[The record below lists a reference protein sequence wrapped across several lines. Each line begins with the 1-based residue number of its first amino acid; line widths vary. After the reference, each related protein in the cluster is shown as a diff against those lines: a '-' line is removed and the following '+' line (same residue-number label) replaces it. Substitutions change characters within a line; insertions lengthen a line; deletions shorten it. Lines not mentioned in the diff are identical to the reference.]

1 MTNWFFAAV
10 PEERTRAV
18 HLLVFGY
25 AAAWLLIRS
34 IYVLDTAG
42 LPDRRFEGVGVWAGF
57 DTPVS
62 RSIVVLLLVV
72 ALVSCAAAAAG
83 RVEAI
88 TAPVGAVT
96 ALAVITYTNSW
107 GQVFHTENLLVLH
120 LLVLGVAS
128 ALGARASEAW
138 PLRLMS
144 ILTVVAYMLA
154 GWAKLDIG
162 GTDWLS
168 GDVLRNQVAFD
179 NLRKILLGD
188 IHSPI
193 GGWLVG
199 ISWLWAPVGLLTVI
213 VELGAPVALLGGRA
227 RTAWVGAV
235 WIFHLGILATMAILF
250 PYPLTGIAFVS
261 MFRAERV
268 TQTAARI
275 SSRARFPAFRDA
287 TRRTTGTHPLR
298 RS

>member
-1 MTNWFFAAV
+1 LAT
-10 PEERTRAV
+10 
-18 HLLVFGY
+18 
-25 AAAWLLIRS
+25 
-34 IYVLDTAG
+34 
-42 LPDRRFEGVGVWAGF
+42 
-57 DTPVS
+57 
-62 RSIVVLLLVV
+62 VVVLLVV
-72 ALVSCAAAAAG
+72 ALGTCVLAAAG
-83 RVEAI
+83 RAEPV
-88 TAPVGAVT
+88 TAPLGAVT
-96 ALAVITYTNSW
+96 TLAVVTYTNSW

-120 LLVLGVAS
+120 LLVLGAATVIGTAPRD
-128 ALGARASEAW
+128 GW

-199 ISWLWAPVGLLTVI
+199 IGWLWAPVGLLTVI
-213 VELGAPVALLGGRA
+213 VELGAPVALLGGRW

-250 PYPLTGIAFVS
+250 PYPLSGIAFVS
-261 MFRAERV
+261 MFPAERV
-268 TQTAARI
+268 VEKLTRL
-275 SSRARFPAFRDA
+275 SSRARSLASRGA
-287 TRRTTGTHPLR
+287 GHRTAGTPRLR